1 MIDSEERRNG
11 ISPAYAGTNAGIG
24 LTKRELFAAMAMNGI
39 FASDVS
45 NENTTEQVVEWSIH
59 AADTLLAELAKEKTE

>member
-1 MIDSEERRNG
+1 M
-11 ISPAYAGTNAGIG
+11 TNSIAEVIKAFDAKTTPMAKDI
-24 LTKRELFAAMAMNGI
+24 TKRELFAAMAMQGI

-59 AADTLLAELAKEKTE
+59 AADTLLAELAKEKKE